1 MTVEYEPAPKP
12 APLWLLPLTI
22 AVLAVA
28 LLWAVQQFREQ
39 DVSAFGGRA
48 QPTTP
53 QPEQLADG
61 SPLPD
66 VPEELTSRFGED
78 VVVARRLDE
87 VPPAVDRDCRESF
100 AANDDPPRA
109 GLHELITG
117 SDVSA
122 SHLGPEVL
130 TSLSIAVDDAPP
142 GYPREVAISCIAEPD
157 GDEWRMPFR
166 PLLDFALDGRPGAT
180 LAGRDRPPPNRGTTD
195 AIRTRLVSIPVGTRW
210 AVQPRGGWWL
220 AYDVSETSWAL
231 LTLNEAVS
239 DQDPL
244 RVVFVDGTGDVVAER
259 GVGPTRSAAQA
270 DHSDDYELVAGSV
283 REILDKLDRGPLR
296 VCEPGNRTMC
306 VWLSLDEL
314 GDVLAHAGFGPHP
327 LDTPPMGYV
336 GLCPKAGQLQGSV
349 TTARFDTDGSWAGGP
364 TDRGLDQYKVSYEAG
379 KVVVDLSEHVT
390 GDPAEGDGEAG
401 RAKCE
406 FSGKARG
413 KAQ

>member
-22 AVLAVA
+22 AVLALA

-48 QPTTP
+48 QPTTR
-53 QPEQLADG
+53 QPTQLADG
-61 SPLPD
+61 SDLPE
-66 VPEELTSRFGED
+66 VPEQLTSRFGDD
-78 VVVARRLDE
+78 VVMTRRIDE
-87 VPPAVDRDCRESF
+87 VPPDVDASCRQSF
-100 AANDDPPRA
+100 ASNDDPPRA
-109 GLHELITG
+109 NLHKLITN
-117 SDVSA
+117 SDVSV
-122 SHLGPEVL
+122 SHLGPDLL
-130 TSLSIAVDDAPP
+130 TSLSIAVDDSPP
-142 GYPREVAISCIAEPD
+142 GYPREVQIACIAEPD
-157 GDEWRMPFR
+157 GDSWRMPHR

-180 LAGRDRPPPNRGTTD
+180 LQGRDRRRPDRGAAKD
-195 AIRTRLVSIPVGTRW
+195 IRTRLVSIPVGTRW

-220 AYDVSETSWAL
+220 AYDVAETSWAL
-231 LTLNEAVS
+231 LTLNDAIG

-244 RVVFVDGTGDVVAER
+244 RVVFVDSTGGVVAER
-259 GVGPTRSAAQA
+259 GVGPTRSAAQG
-270 DHSDDYELVAGSV
+270 DHSDDYELVAGSI
-283 REILDKLDRGPLR
+283 REMLDKLDRVPVR
-296 VCEPGNRTMC
+296 VCEPGNRTTC
-306 VWLSLDEL
+306 VWLSLDEF

-349 TTARFDTDGSWAGGP
+349 TTARFGIEGSWAGGP

-390 GDPAEGDGEAG
+390 GDPREGDGETN
-401 RAKCE
+401 RATCL

-413 KAQ
+413 QPR

>member
-1 MTVEYEPAPKP
+1 MTVEYEPAPRP
-12 APLWLLPLTI
+12 APLWLLPLVI
-22 AVLAVA
+22 AVLALA
-28 LLWAVQQFREQ
+28 LLWAVQHFREQ
-39 DVSAFGGRA
+39 EVAAFGGRA
-48 QPTTP
+48 QPATP
-53 QPEQLADG
+53 QPAQLANG
-61 SPLPD
+61 SAPPD

-78 VVVARRLDE
+78 VVMTRRLDD
-87 VPPAVDRDCRESF
+87 VPEAVDARCRQSF
-100 AANDDPPRA
+100 ATNDDPPRA

-117 SDVSA
+117 SDVAA
-122 SHLGPEVL
+122 SHLGPDVL

-157 GDEWRMPFR
+157 GDTWRTPFR
-166 PLLDFALDGRPGAT
+166 PLLDFALDGRPGAR
-180 LAGRDRPPPNRGTTD
+180 LDGEDRRPPSRGTAQ

-220 AYDVSETSWAL
+220 AYDVTDTSWAVM
-231 LTLNEAVS
+231 TLNAAVG
-239 DQDPL
+239 DRDPL

-283 REILDKLDRGPLR
+283 REILDKLDDGPLR

-349 TTARFDTDGSWAGGP
+349 TNARFGTDGSWAGGSNN
-364 TDRGLDQYKVSYEAG
+364 RGLDQYQVSYEAG
-379 KVVVDLSEHVT
+379 KVVIDLSEHVI
-390 GDPAEGDGEAG
+390 GDPKEGDGAEG
-401 RAKCE
+401 RAKCL